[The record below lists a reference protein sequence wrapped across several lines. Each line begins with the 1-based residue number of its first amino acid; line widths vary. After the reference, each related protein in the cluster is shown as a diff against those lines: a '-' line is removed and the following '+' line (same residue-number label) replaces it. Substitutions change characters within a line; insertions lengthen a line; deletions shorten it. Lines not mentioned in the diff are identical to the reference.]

1 VKLYAR
7 IHHLVH
13 EHLSFNL
20 PGLGFLY
27 RQLKEDFIFPIRGN
41 KMYFNHKIAD
51 NYGRLLNE
59 KFNEP
64 ETHLFLDKVFA
75 LTEINNFH
83 FVDIGAN
90 IGEFLIDYSN
100 HPKISRVSAF
110 EPQAEQI
117 KVLQKSIEL
126 NEFKK
131 TDIIP
136 KPVADSTKDL
146 LFNFSSKNST
156 ASGITEDTS
165 KGTIVQSTSID
176 EYFKENIDQEFVF
189 LIDTEG
195 AELDIMKGGR
205 NLIKKL
211 NPLIIFEYNH
221 VTREHFTIDDVRIE
235 LGNVYEIYKLDNK
248 GNLNTNLKNTCNLVA
263 FPKRKVF
270 MSLLP
275 KTYYGQ

>member
-1 VKLYAR
+1 MKTIVKFYAR
-7 IHHLVH
+7 IHHFVH
-13 EHLSFNL
+13 EHLAFNL

-27 RQLKEDFIFPIRGN
+27 RQLKEDFIFPFRGN

-59 KFNEP
+59 NFNEP

-75 LTEINNFH
+75 LPEINKFH

-126 NEFKK
+126 NKFNK

-176 EYFKENIDQEFVF
+176 EYFNEKNDQEFVF

-195 AELDIMKGGR
+195 AELDILKGGR
-205 NLIKKL
+205 NLIQKS

-221 VTREHFTIDDVRIE
+221 VTKEHFTIEEVQSE
-235 LGNVYEIYKLDNK
+235 LGQNYEIYKLDSK
-248 GNLNTNLKNTCNLVA
+248 GNLNSNLKNSWNLVA
-263 FPKRKVF
+263 VPKRKAF
-270 MSLLP
+270 ADLLP
-275 KTYYGQ
+275 IN

>member
-1 VKLYAR
+1 MKTIVKLYAR
-7 IHHLVH
+7 IHHFVH
-13 EHLSFNL
+13 ENLSFNL

-27 RQLKEDFIFPIRGN
+27 RQLKEDFIFQFRGK

-59 KFNEP
+59 NFNEP
-64 ETHLFLDKVFA
+64 ETHIFLDKVFA
-75 LTEINNFH
+75 LPEINNIH

-100 HPKISRVSAF
+100 HPKISAVSAF

-126 NEFKK
+126 NDFQK
-131 TDIIP
+131 TIVIP
-136 KPVADSTKDL
+136 KPVADSTKDI

-156 ASGITEDTS
+156 ASGITEDKS
-165 KGTIVQSTSID
+165 KGTIVQSTCID

-221 VTREHFTIDDVRIE
+221 VTREHFTIDDVRVE
-235 LGNVYEIYKLDNK
+235 LGNNYEIYKLESK
-248 GNLNTNLKNTCNLVA
+248 GNLSTNLKNTWNLVA

-270 MSLLP
+270 MPLLP
-275 KTYYGQ
+275 KP

>member
-1 VKLYAR
+1 MKTLVKLYAK

-13 EHLSFNL
+13 EYLSFNL

-27 RQLKEDFIFPIRGN
+27 RQLKQDFIFPFRGK

-59 KFNEP
+59 NFNEP

-75 LTEINNFH
+75 LPEINSFH

-100 HPKISRVSAF
+100 HPKISWVSAF

-126 NEFKK
+126 NDFKK
-131 TDIIP
+131 ITIIA
-136 KPVADSTKDL
+136 KPVADITKNI
-146 LFNFSSKNST
+146 LFNFNSKNST
-156 ASGITEDTS
+156 ASGITEDKS

-176 EYFKENIDQEFVF
+176 EYFKDKLDQEFVF

-195 AELDIMKGGR
+195 AELDIMRGGR
-205 NLIKKL
+205 NLIQKM

-221 VTREHFTIDDVRIE
+221 VTKEHFTIDDVRLE
-235 LGNVYEIYKLDNK
+235 LGNNYEIYKLDSK
-248 GNLNTNLKNTCNLVA
+248 GNLNTNLKNTWNLVA

-275 KTYYGQ
+275 KT

>member
-1 VKLYAR
+1 MKTIVKFYAR
-7 IHHLVH
+7 IHHFVH

-27 RQLKEDFIFPIRGN
+27 RQLKEDFIFPFRGN

-59 KFNEP
+59 NFNEP

-75 LTEINNFH
+75 LPEINKFH

-126 NEFKK
+126 NKFNK

-176 EYFKENIDQEFVF
+176 EYFNEKNDQEFVF

-195 AELDIMKGGR
+195 AELDILKGGR
-205 NLIKKL
+205 NLIQKS

-221 VTREHFTIDDVRIE
+221 VTKEHFTIEEVQSE
-235 LGNVYEIYKLDNK
+235 LGQNYEIYKLDSK
-248 GNLNTNLKNTCNLVA
+248 GNLNSNLKNSWNLVA
-263 FPKRKVF
+263 VPKRKAF
-270 MSLLP
+270 ADLLP
-275 KTYYGQ
+275 IN

>member
-1 VKLYAR
+1 MKTLVKLYAR
-7 IHHLVH
+7 MHHLVH
-13 EHLSFNL
+13 EYFSFNL

-27 RQLKEDFIFPIRGN
+27 RQLKEDFIFPFRGN

-59 KFNEP
+59 NFNEP

-75 LTEINNFH
+75 LPEINSFH

-100 HPKISRVSAF
+100 HPKISRVTAF
-110 EPQAEQI
+110 EPQTEQI

-126 NEFKK
+126 NDFKK
-131 TDIIP
+131 STIIA
-136 KPVADSTKDL
+136 KPVADSTKDI

-176 EYFKENIDQEFVF
+176 EYFKDKFDQEYVF

-195 AELDIMKGGR
+195 AELDIMRGGR
-205 NLIKKL
+205 NLIQKM

-221 VTREHFTIDDVRIE
+221 VTKEHFTIDDVRLE
-235 LGNVYEIYKLDNK
+235 LGDNYEIYKLDSK
-248 GNLNTNLKNTCNLVA
+248 GSLNTNLKNTWNLVA
-263 FPKRKVF
+263 FPKRKDF
-270 MSLLP
+270 MPLLT
-275 KTYYGQ
+275 KI

>member
-1 VKLYAR
+1 MKTIVKLYAR
-7 IHHLVH
+7 IHHFVH
-13 EHLSFNL
+13 EHLAFNL

-27 RQLKEDFIFPIRGN
+27 RQLKEDFIFPFRGN

-75 LTEINNFH
+75 LPEINNFH

-100 HPKISRVSAF
+100 HLKISRVSAF
-110 EPQAEQI
+110 EPQPEQI

-156 ASGITEDTS
+156 ASGITVDTS
-165 KGTIVQSTSID
+165 IGTIVQSTSID
-176 EYFKENIDQEFVF
+176 EYFNELNDQEFVF

-205 NLIKKL
+205 NLIKKS

-221 VTREHFTIDDVRIE
+221 VTKGHFTIEEVQSE
-235 LGNVYEIYKLDNK
+235 LGHEYEIYKLDSK
-248 GNLNTNLKNTCNLVA
+248 GNLSSNLKNSWNLVA
-263 FPKRKVF
+263 VPKRKVF
-270 MSLLP
+270 ADLIP
-275 KTYYGQ
+275 IN